1 MTERYILFK
10 NFLRRVNIITKEE
23 KKAIKEENKKRIREL
38 KEYLKKPENK
48 ELKKYVRS
56 CGRWAIGGILSSVIT
71 GVAIYDNVNTTK
83 NVEADK
89 ITKVYDDA
97 INFENERLAKGDIT
111 QEEHDKNVEDLQ
123 KECQK
128 KLKKN
133 NIFSTVKGASASMF
147 CGMTGGLLAYT
158 MIEASDSA
166 IKRAMN
172 DDKQKQEA
180 AIKGFIK
187 GAKKS
192 E

>member
-1 MTERYILFK
+1 M
-10 NFLRRVNIITKEE
+10 TKEE
-23 KKAIKEENKKRIREL
+23 KKAIKEENKKRLREL
-38 KEYLKKPENK
+38 KEFLKKPENK
-48 ELKKYVRS
+48 ELNKYVRS
-56 CGRWAIGGILSSVIT
+56 CGRWVIGGILSSVIT
-71 GVAIYDNVNTTK
+71 GVAIVDNINTTK

-97 INFENERLAKGDIT
+97 INFEKERLAKGDIT
-111 QEEHDKNVEDLQ
+111 QEEYDKNVEDLQ

-133 NIFSTVKGASASMF
+133 NIYSAVKFISATSF
-147 CGMTGGLLAYT
+147 CGMTGGLLAYS

-166 IKRAMN
+166 IKRAMD
-172 DDKQKQEA
+172 DDKQKQED

>member
-1 MTERYILFK
+1 M
-10 NFLRRVNIITKEE
+10 TKEE

-38 KEYLKKPENK
+38 KEFLKKPENK
-48 ELKKYVRS
+48 NLKKYVRS

-71 GVAIYDNVNTTK
+71 GVAIFDNINTTK
-83 NVEADK
+83 YITEDDIINV
-89 ITKVYDDA
+89 YNDA
-97 INFENERLAKGDIT
+97 INFEKERLAKGDIT
-111 QEEHDKNVEDLQ
+111 QEEYDKNVEDLE

-133 NIFSTVKGASASMF
+133 NIFSTVKGLSASMF
-147 CGMTGGLLAYT
+147 CGMTGGLLAYSL
-158 MIEASDSA
+158 IEASDSA
-166 IKRAMN
+166 IKRAMD
-172 DDKQKQEA
+172 DDKQKQED